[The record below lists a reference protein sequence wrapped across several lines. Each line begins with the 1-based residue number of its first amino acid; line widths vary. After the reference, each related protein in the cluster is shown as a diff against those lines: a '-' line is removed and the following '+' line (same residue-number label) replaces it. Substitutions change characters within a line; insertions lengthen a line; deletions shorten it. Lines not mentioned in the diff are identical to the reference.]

1 MVRVPVRGARVNRT
15 PESDR
20 IRQKYDYRKTR
31 SMSSRKVRLTVT
43 VDPDLIEA
51 GNRVVA
57 DGRADSLSAWVNA
70 ALVDRTIRD
79 QRLRALAVA
88 VEAYEQSHGEITDD
102 EMATQARLDRQHAE
116 VVRGQGRRAIAGTRT
131 EGGGA

>member
-1 MVRVPVRGARVNRT
+1 
-15 PESDR
+15 
-20 IRQKYDYRKTR
+20 
-31 SMSSRKVRLTVT
+31 MSNRKVRLTVT

-88 VEAYEQSHGEITDD
+88 VDAYEQSHGEITDD
-102 EMATQARLDRQHAE
+102 EMAAQARLDRQHAE

-131 EGGGA
+131 DGGGA

>member
-1 MVRVPVRGARVNRT
+1 
-15 PESDR
+15 
-20 IRQKYDYRKTR
+20 
-31 SMSSRKVRLTVT
+31 
-43 VDPDLIEA
+43 
-51 GNRVVA
+51 
-57 DGRADSLSAWVNA
+57 
-70 ALVDRTIRD
+70 
-79 QRLRALAVA
+79 LAVA